1 MKSKILYGL
10 IFLFTI
16 LTLNVNAQTA
26 DKKKITSVLRNCY
39 AALTHDNVGVVES
52 AIFISMQFK
61 NKFPNENASKLLD
74 AIEEIAEDGESP
86 TLTYKAQLAKI
97 YINNRALFDDI
108 VINSIQDESKVYSQI
123 SEKLNTIMLATSL

>member
-1 MKSKILYGL
+1 MKSKIIYGL
-10 IFLFTI
+10 ILIFTV
-16 LTLNVNAQTA
+16 LTLNVNAQTT
-26 DKKKITSVLRNCY
+26 DKKKIKSVLRNCY

-61 NKFPNENASKLLD
+61 DKFPNENASKLLD

-97 YINNRALFDDI
+97 YINNRGLFDDI